1 MRKNKRLFGWFLI
14 LGLMIFLGLVGFMT
28 PSSKVVAFQPT
39 PSDDEVN
46 EIASE
51 LFCPVCENVP
61 LDVCDTEACRQW
73 RSLIR
78 QMLAE
83 GKTKEEIT
91 VYFSETYGIRV
102 LSEPPL
108 TGFNWLVYIVP
119 PVAFFLGTFFL
130 FKAFRTW
137 KKKGDD
143 KSVFT
148 DDSEKQEMMNDGE
161 YKKRFEKEF
170 EKRK

>member
-1 MRKNKRLFGWFLI
+1 MRIKKRFFGWFII
-14 LGLMIFLGLVGFMT
+14 LCSTLFLGLGVLFN
-28 PSSKVVAFQPT
+28 PSSTAVAFQPT

-46 EIASE
+46 EIASQ

-83 GKTKEEIT
+83 GKTKDEIMQ
-91 VYFSETYGIRV
+91 YFSTTYGIRV
-102 LSEPPL
+102 LAEPPL
-108 TGFNWLVYIVP
+108 MGFNWLVYIVP
-119 PVAFFLGTFFL
+119 PVAFLLGAFFL

-137 KKKGDD
+137 KKMDAEKREL
-143 KSVFT
+143 
-148 DDSEKQEMMNDGE
+148 SEKREKHEIKIDDD
-161 YKKRFEKEF
+161 YVRRFEKEL
-170 EKRK
+170 ENRK

>member
-1 MRKNKRLFGWFLI
+1 MRKNKIFFGWFIVLSSTI
-14 LGLMIFLGLVGFMT
+14 LLGFGVLFSPGSTVI
-28 PSSKVVAFQPT
+28 AFQPT

-46 EIASE
+46 EIASQ

-83 GKTKEEIT
+83 GKTKDEIMQ
-91 VYFSETYGIRV
+91 YFSTTYGIRV

-108 TGFNWLVYIVP
+108 AGFNWLVYIVP
-119 PVAFFLGTFFL
+119 PVAFLLGAFFL

-137 KKKGDD
+137 KKLDALKNDLSETREEQDQKIDD
-143 KSVFT
+143 DYVR
-148 DDSEKQEMMNDGE
+148 
-161 YKKRFEKEF
+161 RFEKEL
-170 EKRK
+170 ENRM